1 MVDLAH
7 RLVCR
12 YKVGSDANTEK
23 AIMKMSR
30 CVLLSTILIS
40 TLLAAPLVTA
50 QQKTIRF
57 AHQKNLFMAPVFVAL
72 EKGWFTEPLAK
83 AGYKMDRREINV
95 GPAVAEAMAANQID
109 IGQMGMAVIV
119 TSVGRGLPARIVV
132 NTGIAG
138 EGVVV
143 RGDSGITKMSELRGK
158 TIAIPAK
165 GNMQDYIV
173 RRGLEKAGIDPAK
186 DVKFVEIA
194 APDQKQALMAKLVD
208 AVTLWEPL
216 VTDVVLAGGHLLASG
231 QEIDP
236 NHDNDT
242 ISASEEA
249 IKNHPEAVR
258 AIVQTVV
265 QAQQWV
271 MDNPEEAKTISAKYL
286 GLPRAT
292 IDAAWK
298 NVYRRRDGQPS
309 PQSTQE
315 FADFLYKWG
324 YIKNKLTATALI
336 DGQFLPKAK

>member
-1 MVDLAH
+1 
-7 RLVCR
+7 
-12 YKVGSDANTEK
+12 
-23 AIMKMSR
+23 MKTSR
-30 CVLLSTILIS
+30 CVLLGATLIS

-83 AGYKMDRREINV
+83 AGYKMDRKEINV

-143 RGDSGITKMSELRGK
+143 RGDSGIAKMSELRGK

-165 GNMQDYIV
+165 GNMQDFIV
-173 RRGLEKAGIDPAK
+173 RRGLEKAGIDPTK

-208 AVTLWEPL
+208 AITLWEPL
-216 VTDVVLAGGHLLASG
+216 VTDVVLSGGHLLASG

-298 NVYRRRDGQPS
+298 NVFRRRDGQPS
-309 PQSTQE
+309 LQSTQE

-324 YIKNKLTATALI
+324 YIKNKLTAAALI
-336 DGQFLPKAK
+336 DSQFLLKAK